1 MGSAMYTLIGALGGV
16 LLTQLANYFLEDKRS
31 KNQRSLKRMELDSA
45 QGHDLLTE
53 RRIAYSRYL
62 SDLDFYVGGKNPE
75 LSDLMPSFYSALI
88 LSESDAS
95 EAIIQTL
102 RVARDSE
109 RSAEDLM
116 EVKKK
121 VLEEMKNDL
130 QH

>member
-1 MGSAMYTLIGALGGV
+1 
-16 LLTQLANYFLEDKRS
+16 LTQLANYFLEDKRS

>member
-1 MGSAMYTLIGALGGV
+1 MDSAMYTLIGALGGV
-16 LLTQLANYFLEDKRS
+16 FLTQLANYFLEDKRS